1 MASEASTQARA
12 WFSYPSLYL
21 GFVVVAIIAAGGLCE
36 ALIPLAR
43 AGTGP
48 SDVMAPVLILGVSA
62 LLATGMLV
70 AVRRECRANMIPGS
84 TRRQGDP
91 YDGFPPSALGGVA
104 GLVLAMACVT
114 CTPTIQA
121 ASIIQMAQA
130 NVRNGAAFLG
140 RAPAIRARV
149 DGDSVSLAVFSRD
162 AAFMQSVAEAS
173 ADDQQVMQSLLAARA
188 LGVAL
193 PFVTDN
199 GMLRPQDTALLRK
212 VALAAPGN
220 PVAAAWLGRQAETLA
235 VATH

>member
-1 MASEASTQARA
+1 
-12 WFSYPSLYL
+12 
-21 GFVVVAIIAAGGLCE
+21 
-36 ALIPLAR
+36 
-43 AGTGP
+43 
-48 SDVMAPVLILGVSA
+48 
-62 LLATGMLV
+62 
-70 AVRRECRANMIPGS
+70 MIPGS

-114 CTPTIQA
+114 GTPTIQA

-162 AAFMQSVAEAS
+162 ATFMQSVAEAS
-173 ADDQQVMQSLLAARA
+173 AARA

-199 GMLRPQDTALLRK
+199 GTLRTQDTALLRR
-212 VALAAPGN
+212 VALAAPDN